1 MDLDEAVVHDLQVS
15 RKFTF
20 KAMNFPRGN
29 CGTAPQEFWFI
40 SLSFRSDG
48 HFPPISGLASSPFQ
62 DGLGV
67 TTLSDEPS
75 ACHCKGYTFP
85 RWTKSVEINVRCS
98 LTSFDFMC
106 LYFEEWLLLL
116 YYNFFCRCND
126 FLILDK

>member
-1 MDLDEAVVHDLQVS
+1 MEPHHRSFGLFPYPSDQV
-15 RKFTF
+15 
-20 KAMNFPRGN
+20 G
-29 CGTAPQEFWFI
+29 I
-40 SLSFRSDG
+40 SHPSPEMIFGS
-48 HFPPISGLASSPFQ
+48 LASSPLQ

-85 RWTKSVEINVRCS
+85 RWTKSVEIYVRCS

-116 YYNFFCRCND
+116 Y
-126 FLILDK
+126 